1 MIIDTIVKV
10 ILLMMFTAWLG
21 FAFLAIDFDEEI
33 KERYGD
39 NRGSLGMRIVV
50 LVLIDAIC
58 ILALYA
64 HYHPDPISVFEPRFV
79 G

>member
-1 MIIDTIVKV
+1 MTIDTIIKV

-21 FAFLAIDFDEEI
+21 FAFLAIDFDEEL

-39 NRGSLGMRIVV
+39 NSGSLRMRIVV
-50 LVLIDAIC
+50 MVLVYVIC

-64 HYHPDPISVFEPRFV
+64 HYHPDPISVFGPRFV

>member
-21 FAFLAIDFDEEI
+21 FTFLAIDFDEEI
-33 KERYGD
+33 KESYGD
-39 NRGSLGMRIVV
+39 NRGSMWIRIVV
-50 LVLIDAIC
+50 LALIYAIC
-58 ILALYA
+58 ILALYGR
-64 HYHPDPISVFEPRFV
+64 YHTDPITVFGPRFM

>member
-21 FAFLAIDFDEEI
+21 FTFLAIDFDEEI
-33 KERYGD
+33 KESYGD
-39 NRGSLGMRIVV
+39 NRGSLRIRIVV
-50 LVLIDAIC
+50 LVLLYAIC
-58 ILALYA
+58 ILALYG
-64 HYHPDPISVFEPRFV
+64 HYRPEPITVFGPRFV

>member
-39 NRGSLGMRIVV
+39 NRGSLRIRIVV
-50 LVLIDAIC
+50 MALIYAIC
-58 ILALYA
+58 ILALYG
-64 HYHPDPISVFEPRFV
+64 HYHTDPITVFGPRFM

>member
-39 NRGSLGMRIVV
+39 NRGSLRIRIVV
-50 LVLIDAIC
+50 MALVYAIC

-64 HYHPDPISVFEPRFV
+64 QYRPDPITVFGPRFI